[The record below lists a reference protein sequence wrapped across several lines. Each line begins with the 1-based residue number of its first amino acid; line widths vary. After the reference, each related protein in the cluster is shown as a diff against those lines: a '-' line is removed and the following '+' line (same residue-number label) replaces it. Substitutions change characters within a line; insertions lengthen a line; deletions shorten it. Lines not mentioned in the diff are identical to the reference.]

1 MRYFFMDNPRRMLA
15 LDSVTKPSS
24 AAEPSVAGVLDAIA
38 KLGVLLAR
46 RRATRDAAAETSGP
60 RTLAEINEAAEKLFP
75 RRKR

>member
-15 LDSVTKPSS
+15 MDSVTKPSS
-24 AAEPSVAGVLDAIA
+24 AAKPSVASVLDAIA

-60 RTLAEINEAAEKLFP
+60 QTLREINEAAAKLW
-75 RRKR
+75 RKR